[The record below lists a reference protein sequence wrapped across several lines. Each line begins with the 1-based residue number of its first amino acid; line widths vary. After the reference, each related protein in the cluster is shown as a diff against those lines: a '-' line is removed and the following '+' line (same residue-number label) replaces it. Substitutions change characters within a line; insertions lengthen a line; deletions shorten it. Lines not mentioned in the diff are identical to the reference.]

1 MRVPRSRWPQDGLG
15 KDRSTN
21 TKLLIGGHES
31 TKYIG
36 SIWFQIFLEI
46 YVIDLIFDN
55 FITSVL
61 FVFKPSVIN
70 IQ

>member
-1 MRVPRSRWPQDGLG
+1 MRVPRSRWPQDGLA

-36 SIWFQIFLEI
+36 SIWFQTFLAI
-46 YVIDLIFDN
+46 YLIDLIYDN
-55 FITSVL
+55 FILYSL
-61 FVFKPSVIN
+61 FFSPR
-70 IQ
+70 

>member
-36 SIWFQIFLEI
+36 SIWFQTYLAIHPS
-46 YVIDLIFDN
+46 DLIYDN
-55 FITSVL
+55 LVL
-61 FVFKPSVIN
+61 FSLFLSPR
-70 IQ
+70 